1 MGEKGYMKENERVT
15 LVLVD
20 TCAFRDVNSDFLGI
34 TRELLPSFFSTIN
47 EKGIVLLT
55 HPILDNEIR
64 KHIEDSGLYKN
75 YQALIYQ
82 LVKTNDTLKY
92 FELNNEELFS
102 NIKELDIKERLFETY
117 KEYYRNAIH
126 LEYGDPAD
134 VFSLYFNGEP
144 PFAPSG
150 NKKNEFPDAF
160 VFNGAKKYLENHP
173 NDILLVVSKDKD
185 WISAFNGIENT
196 VISASVS
203 EALTKISSIDSI
215 LSSEMLD
222 EIFRGAYDEILSDA
236 KFHVESECFE
246 LEDYETFN
254 ELEIVSVE
262 VDSVSDSFTPLKIT
276 RDSILISTDI
286 TVKVSGYAEV
296 FDEDNS
302 IWDSVDQEYIY
313 MTYADVYFTDAEV
326 NVECEILISFDFDS
340 PEDTAEVVRLKLLN
354 QGNIFINCRN
364 ATVTQIDDD
373 EIALRVLREDKGYPR
388 RNK

>member
-1 MGEKGYMKENERVT
+1 MGEKSYMKENERIT

-20 TCAFRDVNSDFLGI
+20 TCAFRDVNSDFPGVI
-34 TRELLPSFFSTIN
+34 RKLLPSFFSTIN

-75 YQALIYQ
+75 YHALISQ
-82 LVKTNDTLKY
+82 LIKNDATLKY
-92 FELNNEELFS
+92 FECNNEDLFS
-102 NIKELDIKERLFETY
+102 KIKELDIKRKLFETY

-134 VFSLYFNGEP
+134 VFSLYFNGMP

-173 NDILLVVSKDKD
+173 NDILLVVSKDTD

-196 VISASVS
+196 VICPSISD
-203 EALTKISSIDSI
+203 ALTKISSIDSI
-215 LSSEMLD
+215 LSSEMLAQ
-222 EIFRGAYDEILSDA
+222 IFRGAYDEILADA
-236 KFHVESECFE
+236 KFHVERECFE

-254 ELEIVSVE
+254 ELEIESVE
-262 VDSVSDSFTPLKIT
+262 IETVSDSFTPLKIT
-276 RDSILISTDI
+276 RDSILISTNI
-286 TVKVSGYAEV
+286 SVKVSGYAEA
-296 FDEDNS
+296 FDEENS
-302 IWDSVDQEYIY
+302 VWDSVDREYVY
-313 MTYADVYFTDAEV
+313 MSYVDVDFTDAEAS
-326 NVECEILISFDFDS
+326 VECEIRISFDFDS
-340 PEDTAEVVRLKLLN
+340 PEDTAQVVELKLLN
-354 QGNIFINCRN
+354 QGNICINCPN
-364 ATVTQIDDD
+364 AEIIEIDDD
-373 EIALRVLREDKGYPR
+373 EMALRVLREDKGYPR